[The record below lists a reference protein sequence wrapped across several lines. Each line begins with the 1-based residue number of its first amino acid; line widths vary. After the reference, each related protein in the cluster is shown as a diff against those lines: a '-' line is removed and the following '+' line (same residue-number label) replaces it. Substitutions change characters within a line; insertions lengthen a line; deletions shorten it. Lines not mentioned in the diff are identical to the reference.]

1 MGNDKEKISI
11 GKEKRNIP
19 EVSDNASD
27 PVTIANVNIYIIKM
41 LKILSLQDHISI

>member
-27 PVTIANVNIYIIKM
+27 YCKCQYIYIIKM